1 MVHAH
6 LEVGE
11 VKATGDTVAVTDL
24 KNNVTTVAGGST
36 KEAVLKAALV
46 SVVGME
52 ASNADDMWNELIADN
67 AGTAGGSAQLG
78 TDAND
83 IITVINTALNDYAPV
98 TNSNRE
104 MGHLVMQRMR
114 THAPVQFAKITDP
127 NPLRWLRFAQYAA
140 SNAGSHIGSSTKDQ
154 KFDIDKDYVASI
166 CGIQDRAFDKWDEE
180 VDKLKEVSIHQA
192 TCTLVHDTRRK
203 YTGDH
208 HFMPP
213 HFVNSHGVL
222 NIETISG
229 AYFMTRKE
237 WSKLAG
243 ATKKQVGTYSP
254 VYVYKPEIKVPLLK
268 YDNQYYPDLRTTGI
282 IDGII
287 KVGPDGNELAVYAND
302 LYGRIHSD
310 DLIVL
315 QSTPDAADTAKGDS
329 SYHVRGGVYDA
340 LRPVPNRVK
349 AAQELYYFGGRADG
363 SHAPMRYDNARNY
376 IAVPTNTKS
385 YDGTPQSI
393 YQLGARFGIE
403 HARDSV
409 LGCVLPMKIR
419 VFTDT
424 DTYGAYCAPM
434 SLAGSFLRPLEVD
447 PRNPQAVMPTE
458 LELADALSRKGRH
471 NEVGIALQKLV
482 PNKQGDLILFDG
494 A

>member
-11 VKATGDTVAVTDL
+11 VKATGDTVVVTDL
-24 KNNVTTVAGGST
+24 KKSVSDAATAGGT
-36 KEAVLKAALV
+36 TREAVLKAALKT
-46 SVVGME
+46 VVGMG
-52 ASNADDMWNELIADN
+52 ASNADDMWDELTKDTSN
-67 AGTAGGSAQLG
+67 SVKLG
-78 TDAND
+78 DDAVD
-83 IITVINTALNDYAPV
+83 IITAINDALDSYAPI

-114 THAPVQFAKITDP
+114 SHAPVQFAKLNDP
-127 NPLRWLRFAQYAA
+127 NPLKWLRFAQYAA
-140 SNAGSHIGSSTKDQ
+140 SNEGAHIGSGTKDE

-166 CGIQDRAFDKWDEE
+166 CGIENRANGAWDAKEE
-180 VDKLKEVSIHQA
+180 ALKKVSTHEA

-237 WSKLAG
+237 WIKLN
-243 ATKKQVGTYSP
+243 TKEMKKQVGTYSP

-268 YDNQYYPDLRTTGI
+268 YDNKYYPDLRTTGK

-287 KVGPDGNELAVYAND
+287 KVGLDGNELAVYAND

-315 QSTPDAADTAKGDS
+315 QNTPDATDAGKGDS
-329 SYHVRGGVYDA
+329 SYHVRGGGYET
-340 LRPVPNRVK
+340 LKPVPDRFS
-349 AAQELYYFGGRADG
+349 AAQELYYFGERADG
-363 SHAPMRYDNARNY
+363 SHAPMRYDKARAKVLVANG
-376 IAVPTNTKS
+376 KS
-385 YDGTPQSI
+385 YDGTAKSI

-424 DTYGAYCAPM
+424 YGAYCAPM
-434 SLAGSFLRPLEVD
+434 PLAGSFLRPLEVD